1 MKRIGYGIVIILVLF
16 VLSAC
21 SSSQSTKKTT
31 KESQTPTVF
40 FHGYG
45 GGPSSFG
52 SMMQRLKDKGEAKK
66 ELTLTVQEDGTISAE
81 GKLSDDKGNP
91 MIQVIFQSNKSTQT
105 NQSLW
110 IAAVLH
116 YLNVTYQIDKV
127 NLVGHSMGAVRT
139 IDYLEQHAKEDQQP
153 NVAKVVLIAGPFNG
167 FLDTFSSQ
175 SQTDLL
181 ANGPSEQ
188 SARYQQF
195 LVDASRLDR
204 SLVVEVISGQ
214 LSDTDLSDG
223 IVPLASSLAIVPLL
237 KNQGISVTSKIVKG
251 SKAQR
256 SQLHEN
262 QTVDNLLIHF
272 LWQ

>member
-52 SMMQRLKDKGEAKK
+52 SMMKRLKDKGEAKK

-81 GKLSDDKGNP
+81 GKLSADKGNP

-116 YLNVTYQIDKV
+116 YLNVTYQI
-127 NLVGHSMGAVRT
+127 L
-139 IDYLEQHAKEDQQP
+139 
-153 NVAKVVLIAGPFNG
+153 
-167 FLDTFSSQ
+167 
-175 SQTDLL
+175 
-181 ANGPSEQ
+181 
-188 SARYQQF
+188 
-195 LVDASRLDR
+195 R
-204 SLVVEVISGQ
+204 SLKQICWRMVRVNN
-214 LSDTDLSDG
+214 
-223 IVPLASSLAIVPLL
+223 PHAI
-237 KNQGISVTSKIVKG
+237 N
-251 SKAQR
+251 
-256 SQLHEN
+256 N
-262 QTVDNLLIHF
+262 F
-272 LWQ
+272 